1 MLSYK
6 RLKVCIESL
15 TRIPHSISPL
25 LLSIFYTSWSTS
37 TYIYVYYCNVLS
49 GQKNTKFTQNK
60 WWEGGG
66 GSFPRQCGAGI
77 VHLIIVTKS
86 IVNTSHYSLA
96 KKESKFP
103 RNNLK
108 CRGKRDTTWNI
119 PRCIISCSIAENRKS
134 TTFGTDGMKIITY
147 LRHEPFHFFW

>member
-1 MLSYK
+1 MYRVLNQDSSFHFASFVVDILYFLVNVYLHLCILLYRTFRTKKYK
-6 RLKVCIESL
+6 V
-15 TRIPHSISPL
+15 
-25 LLSIFYTSWSTS
+25 YTKQMM
-37 TYIYVYYCNVLS
+37 
-49 GQKNTKFTQNK
+49 G
-60 WWEGGG
+60 GGG
-66 GSFPRQCGAGI
+66 GSFSSQWGAGI
-77 VHLIIVTKS
+77 VLLIIVTKS